1 MCDWLFHSWSENT
14 EEFSILGLN
23 VPNSPYGHLLLLVK
37 VMIPISSLSC
47 SFYIRHITEI
57 GLLLLGCSVAPSCRT
72 FWDPMDC
79 STPDLTVPQY
89 HTEITQVHVHWIGD
103 AIQPFQPLSPSS
115 PSAFNL
121 SQHQGLLQWASSWH
135 QVAEVSEFSFSTSP
149 SNEYSGLIS
158 FRTDCFDLLAIQ
170 RTLKSLLQHHSSKWS
185 ILQHSAFFYGLT
197 VTSMHDYWKNHS
209 FYYMDLCFQSE
220 GSAFLIPCLGL
231 S

>member
-115 PSAFNL
+115 SAFNL

-170 RTLKSLLQHHSSKWS
+170 RTLKSLLQHHSSKLS

-209 FYYMDLCFQSE
+209 FYYIWTFVSKVRVLLF
-220 GSAFLIPCLGL
+220 
-231 S
+231 

>member
-1 MCDWLFHSWSENT
+1 
-14 EEFSILGLN
+14 
-23 VPNSPYGHLLLLVK
+23 
-37 VMIPISSLSC
+37 
-47 SFYIRHITEI
+47 
-57 GLLLLGCSVAPSCRT
+57 
-72 FWDPMDC
+72 MDC
-79 STPDLTVPQY
+79 SMLGLPVP
-89 HTEITQVHVHWIGD
+89 HHFLEVSQVHVHWISD
-103 AIQPFQPLSPSS
+103 VIQLSHPLSPSS